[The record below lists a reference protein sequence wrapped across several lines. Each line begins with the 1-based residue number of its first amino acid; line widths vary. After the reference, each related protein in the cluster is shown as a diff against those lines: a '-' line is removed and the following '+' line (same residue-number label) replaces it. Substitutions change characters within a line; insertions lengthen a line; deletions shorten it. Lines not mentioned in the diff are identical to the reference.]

1 MLHNAIYGS
10 IERFI
15 GILLEHT
22 NGNLPIWL
30 SPIQIR
36 VLSFTDRNIEAC
48 KKLIIKIAEEIP
60 EIRIDA
66 DFSSTTVNDKVRTAE
81 INKIPVIITIGDKE
95 EEKGTI
101 AIRYR
106 GEKKLKTDVKPEEL
120 IKEIKEKIK
129 KRK

>member
-1 MLHNAIYGS
+1 LKPA
-10 IERFI
+10 
-15 GILLEHT
+15 
-22 NGNLPIWL
+22 
-30 SPIQIR
+30 
-36 VLSFTDRNIEAC
+36 

-95 EEKGTI
+95 EEKGTV

-120 IKEIKEKIK
+120 IEEIKEKIK
-129 KRK
+129 KRE